1 MILQSALGPT
11 TYQFEG
17 YAMNLYQR
25 FYKHPFATFFVL
37 IASGLVFGAMT
48 VNIFRLF
55 AANWNFI
62 LTYGFIALR
71 EGALIQTMEL
81 VLTGIFAMI
90 FFLLFKFCEKILI
103 DRLSAC
109 KVSFTR
115 QTESGKK

>member
-1 MILQSALGPT
+1 
-11 TYQFEG
+11 
-17 YAMNLYQR
+17 MNLYQR

>member
-1 MILQSALGPT
+1 MILQSGIGRT
-11 TYQFEG
+11 TDQFED
-17 YAMNLYQR
+17 YVMNLYQR
-25 FYKHPFATFFVL
+25 FYKHPFTTFFVL
-37 IASGLVFGAMT
+37 ITSGLIFGAMT

-62 LTYGFIALR
+62 VTFGLIALQ
-71 EGALIQTMEL
+71 EGALIQTLEL

-103 DRLSAC
+103 ARLSAC

-115 QTESGKK
+115 QTKSGKK

>member
-1 MILQSALGPT
+1 MQSGIGSPT
-11 TYQFEG
+11 DQFED
-17 YAMNLYQR
+17 YVMNLYQR
-25 FYKHPFATFFVL
+25 FYKHPFTTFFVL
-37 IASGLVFGAMT
+37 ITSGLIFGAMT

-62 LTYGFIALR
+62 VTYGLIALR
-71 EGALIQTMEL
+71 EGALIQMLEL

-103 DRLSAC
+103 DRLSAF

-115 QTESGKK
+115 RSEAGKK